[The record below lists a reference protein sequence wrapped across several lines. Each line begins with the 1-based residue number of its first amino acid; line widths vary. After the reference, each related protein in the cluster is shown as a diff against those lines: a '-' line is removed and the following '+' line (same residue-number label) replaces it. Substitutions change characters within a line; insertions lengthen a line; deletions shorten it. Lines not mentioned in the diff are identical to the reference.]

1 MNNKD
6 KILIFNEII
15 SGPHRIKNTYLFHI
29 GGISYK
35 FCLNN
40 DKYCISVKRTMRMY
54 FCAKREHEYEMTTS
68 DLTKHIEAT
77 EYNTQLA
84 QQVFNYLNQEQR
96 S

>member
-1 MNNKD
+1 
-6 KILIFNEII
+6 
-15 SGPHRIKNTYLFHI
+15 
-29 GGISYK
+29 
-35 FCLNN
+35 
-40 DKYCISVKRTMRMY
+40 MY